1 MNKTLTLITLLLALV
16 ASVATAKKE
25 KRTTIEMLTSKG
37 KITIELFNET
47 PLHRDNFI
55 KLVEQ
60 GFYNNLLFHRVIQD
74 FMIQGGDPDSKDAPE
89 GKTLGEGGPGYDI
102 PAEFRFPQLFHKR
115 GALAAAR
122 EGDEVNPAKNSSGS
136 QFYIVWGRTYD
147 KDELDK
153 IISSVTQRSN
163 GTITFPEEIK
173 KYYMRY
179 GGTPHLDGNYSVF
192 GQVTKGLDVVN
203 AIQQVDTDCNDRPV
217 EDVKILNVTIKKR

>member
-1 MNKTLTLITLLLALV
+1 MNKTLTLITLILVLV

-89 GKTLGEGGPGYDI
+89 EKTLGEGGPGYDI

-147 KDELDK
+147 KDELEK
-153 IISSVTQRSN
+153 IVNSVKQRSN

-179 GGTPHLDGNYSVF
+179 GGTPHLDGTYTVF

-203 AIQQVDTDCNDRPV
+203 DIQQVDTDRNDRPI

>member
-1 MNKTLTLITLLLALV
+1 MNKTLTLITLLLVLV

-74 FMIQGGDPDSKDAPE
+74 FMIQGGDPDSKDASE

-147 KDELDK
+147 KDELEK
-153 IISSVTQRSN
+153 IVNNVEQRSN

-173 KYYMRY
+173 KYYLRY
-179 GGTPHLDGNYSVF
+179 GGTPHLDGTYTVF

-203 AIQQVDTDCNDRPV
+203 DIQQVDTDRNDRPI